1 MKSLSFRLTLLAA
14 LVFALVSLP
23 AQAQLGSTVA
33 NWRVPS
39 AGATSTPGVRT
50 TMTDVTQ
57 ALPFIGVTPCRIVD
71 TRNATGTFGGPAL
84 VAGVPRNFPLP
95 TGPCPG
101 LPALP
106 RAYSLNITVTNTQG
120 SGFILIYPQGGAQP
134 VVSTLNY
141 NAGDTV
147 ANAAIVPAGTGGGVT
162 VVAGV
167 SGTNLIID
175 INGYFTDVPGGGTA
189 QFNYTNN
196 TALETMVL
204 QNLST
209 TCGGICGLFQGVAS
223 GLAIQGVGV
232 SGGVLGTASSSS
244 TGVFGVEGSASA
256 TTGKVSGVR
265 GFNATAANDTAGVFG
280 TDNTTFTPNANL
292 IGGAGVRGEGKN
304 GVVGVTSASVKDI
317 GGVVGLFLDAGGG
330 LGAFGVLGSSF
341 TVAGQFFGNT
351 AATGTK
357 SFVEPYPSDPEKV
370 IKYVSLEGPEAGT
383 YFRGTARTVNHRA
396 VIDVPEHFRIVTDT
410 DGMTVQVTPV
420 GAMANMFVE
429 SEDLNQIVVQSSKE
443 VTFHYLVQGVRKAFK
458 DFQVIE
464 NGTDFIPSSA
474 NATMP
479 GYLSAEARK
488 RLIANGTY
496 NEDGTVNMTTAGRV
510 GWTQMWAEKE
520 AANKA
525 AAEKAS
531 AEMKAAAAA
540 GRHSQ

>member
-1 MKSLSFRLTLLAA
+1 MKALSFRLTLLAA

-39 AGATSTPGVRT
+39 VGVTSTPGVRT
-50 TMTDVTQ
+50 TMTDVTN
-57 ALPFIGVTPCRIVD
+57 ALPFIGVTPCRVVD

-95 TGPCPG
+95 TGPCGG
-101 LPALP
+101 LPAQP

-141 NAGDTV
+141 NAGDTL
-147 ANAAIVPAGTGGGVT
+147 ANAAIVPAGTSGGVT

-167 SGTNLIID
+167 AGTNLIID
-175 INGYFTDVPGGGTA
+175 INGYFSDVPGSGIT
-189 QFNYTNN
+189 QFNFTNN
-196 TALETMVL
+196 TGGETMVL
-204 QNLST
+204 SNQST
-209 TCGGICGLFQGVAS
+209 TCGGICGLFQGVSSGVAMEATGVAGGIEAFAS
-223 GLAIQGVGV
+223 STTNGTFA
-232 SGGVLGTASSSS
+232 VLGATSGSS
-244 TGVFGVEGSASA
+244 GKIFAVKGNNASA
-256 TTGKVSGVR
+256 T
-265 GFNATAANDTAGVFG
+265 NDTAGVFG
-280 TDNTTFTPNANL
+280 ADATTFTPNPNL
-292 IGGAGVRGEGKN
+292 IGSAGVRGEGKN
-304 GVVGVTSASVKDI
+304 GVVGVTSASVSDI
-317 GGVVGLFLDAGGG
+317 GGVTGIFLSAGGS

-357 SFVEPYPSDPEKV
+357 SFVEPYPNDPEKV

-420 GAMANMFVE
+420 GAMANIFVE
-429 SEDLNQIVVQSSKE
+429 SEDLNQIIVESSKD

-464 NGTDFIPSSA
+464 NGTDFIPRSA
-474 NATMP
+474 DATMP

-510 GWTQMWAEKE
+510 GWVQMWAEKE
-520 AANKA
+520 AAGKA

-531 AEMKAAAAA
+531 AEMKASAA
-540 GRHSQ
+540 RRSQ